1 MAEPR
6 ANDLAALVARYRP
19 EVEAMLRDVI
29 PSDSPVDDMYDMLRY
44 HLGWLDESL
53 VPRRS
58 RGGKLLRPALALA
71 CCEAAGGDFHR
82 GLPAAVA
89 VELFHNFSLV
99 HDDIEDRSEERHG
112 RPTVWA
118 RWGTALAVNA
128 GDATL
133 VLSELALLR
142 APAHGI
148 DPALTLTMMRLLNQA
163 YLAVAVGQHLDLT
176 LEGNPDV
183 TREQYFRLIG
193 GKTAALLGCATQ
205 LGALSGGASAARADQ
220 FRQFG
225 ENLGL
230 AFQIQDDQLGIW
242 GDPRA
247 TGKPR
252 AGDVYTRKI
261 TLPVIEALRRG
272 SPVERERI
280 RSIYRSNA
288 PSDGDVA
295 AAIGTF
301 DALEVR
307 EAVDAEANAYV
318 TRALAKLDLAQPE
331 PGPRGDLQMLARSL
345 IGRAA

>member
-1 MAEPR
+1 MAELR
-6 ANDLAALVARYRP
+6 ANDLAGLVARYRP

-53 VPRRS
+53 APRRS
-58 RGGKLLRPALALA
+58 RGGKLLRPALVLA
-71 CCEAAGGDFHR
+71 CCEAASGDFRR

-89 VELFHNFSLV
+89 VELFHNFSLI
-99 HDDIEDRSEERHG
+99 HDDVEDRSEERHG

-118 RWGTALAVNA
+118 RWGIPRAVNA
-128 GDATL
+128 GDAML
-133 VLSELALLR
+133 VLSELSLLQ

-148 DPALTLTMMRLLNQA
+148 DPALTLTMTRLLNQA

-193 GKTAALLGCATQ
+193 GKTAALLGCATH
-205 LGALSGGASAARADQ
+205 LGALSGGAPSTRADH

-225 ENLGL
+225 EHLGL
-230 AFQIQDDQLGIW
+230 AFQIQDDVLGIW

-261 TLPVIEALRRG
+261 TLPVIEALRRASTAEG
-272 SPVERERI
+272 ERI
-280 RSIYRSNA
+280 RSVYRSNA
-288 PSDGDVA
+288 PSDEDVA
-295 AAIGTF
+295 ATIGAF
-301 DALEVR
+301 DALRVR
-307 EAVDAEANAYV
+307 EAVDAEATASV
-318 TRALAKLDLAQPE
+318 TRALAELDLAQPE
-331 PGPRGDLQMLARSL
+331 PGSRDDLQMLARSL
-345 IGRAA
+345 IGRSA